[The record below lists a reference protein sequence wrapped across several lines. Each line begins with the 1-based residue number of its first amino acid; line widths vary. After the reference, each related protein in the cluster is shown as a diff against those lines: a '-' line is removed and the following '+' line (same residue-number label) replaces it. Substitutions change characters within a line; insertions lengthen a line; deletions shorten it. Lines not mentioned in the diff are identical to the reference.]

1 MIPRILNFLMAPT
14 PEDFNFRERK
24 ALEDHKSS
32 ILAKALKHEPQAIQ
46 VIKEKIVHYK
56 KTGNVRKLA
65 IYESKLKGAYSVI
78 GKLNKLKRFFK
89 I

>member
-1 MIPRILNFLMAPT
+1 MIPRILNFLMTAP
-14 PEDFNFRERK
+14 PEDFNFRQRK
-24 ALEDHKSS
+24 ALEDAKSS
-32 ILAKALKHEPQAIQ
+32 ELSKALKWEPQAIQ
-46 VIKEKIVHYK
+46 VIKEKIAHYK